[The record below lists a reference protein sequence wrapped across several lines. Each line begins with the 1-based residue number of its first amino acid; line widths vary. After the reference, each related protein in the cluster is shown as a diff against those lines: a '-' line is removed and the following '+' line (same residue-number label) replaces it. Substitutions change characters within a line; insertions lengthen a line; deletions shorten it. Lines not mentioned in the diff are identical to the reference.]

1 MEDSQHEDGKFIA
14 SVPKAELHIHIEG
27 TIGPDLLFRMAD
39 RNEINLPYKT
49 PEDVLKLQILKK
61 ADSTENLTNFLEC
74 LDISRNVLC
83 QAEDYYDMAINFLRK
98 CRDENIVYS
107 EVMFDPQQGMRQGVI
122 FEECVEALM
131 QAQKEGLTT
140 YGVETQWIMCFQ
152 RDHSAHEAMGI
163 LSLADSYREFI
174 VGVGLDNAEIN
185 GFPDLF
191 KDVFQKARSQGYHL
205 TSHCDVNQPNTISHI
220 HGCIE
225 ILGVNRIDHGLNIA
239 LDKALTETVISRDI
253 SLTGCPTFYISE
265 NSCPPERMDMI
276 KKLGTSSN
284 YLIEPHTAKRCR
296 SEFFIPDLNIRTI
309 HSKWLEMEP
318 RQMDLRASKLLEKR
332 LLAYEKPDIDS
343 SVEKDLI
350 KYVENKK

>member
-27 TIGPDLLFRMAD
+27 TIEPDLLLRMAD

-74 LDISRNVLC
+74 LDISRSVLC
-83 QAEDYYDMAINFLRK
+83 QAEDYYDMAMNFLRK

-122 FEECVEALM
+122 FEESVEALM
-131 QAQKEGLTT
+131 QAQKEGLAT

-239 LDKALTETVISRDI
+239 QDKALTETVISRDI

-276 KKLGTSSN
+276 KKLFQAGVKISLNSDDPAQFGSGWLTQTLCAAQQAGNFSRKEMIRFLENAFSSAWLPEDRKTK
-284 YLIEPHTAKRCR
+284 YLNSLKEY
-296 SEFFIPDLNIRTI
+296 SEISRENIR
-309 HSKWLEMEP
+309 
-318 RQMDLRASKLLEKR
+318 
-332 LLAYEKPDIDS
+332 
-343 SVEKDLI
+343 
-350 KYVENKK
+350 